1 MTNHRSTVRR
11 RAARGLLALA
21 AVATI
26 GMAPACQK
34 TTDITPPAGRVDG
47 GISPSGY
54 PRIVVQDGLDAFIGF
69 SATIEKPGTGSTP
82 MEIVQP
88 LRMLGEDDVNV
99 QYRFEFLD
107 GRGVAVGPQPDWRF
121 LHLDSRVQEQVRGI
135 ALDVRA
141 VDWRLRVRSA
151 R

>member
-1 MTNHRSTVRR
+1 MRESNLRRHAVRGT
-11 RAARGLLALA
+11 ASLA
-21 AVATI
+21 AAVLLVAL
-26 GMAPACQK
+26 PACQK
-34 TTDITPPAGRVDG
+34 TTDISPPAGRVDA

-121 LHLDSRVQEQVRGI
+121 LHLDSRVQEQVQGV
-135 ALDVRA
+135 ALDLRA